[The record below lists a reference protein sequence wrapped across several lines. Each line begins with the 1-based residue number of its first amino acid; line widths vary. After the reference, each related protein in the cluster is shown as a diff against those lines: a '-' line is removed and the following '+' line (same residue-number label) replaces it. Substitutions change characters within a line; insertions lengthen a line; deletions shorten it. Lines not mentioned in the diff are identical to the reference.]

1 MIIFADAAALKVKE
15 ILEIDPDYNNE
26 KDGNLN
32 LRVLVSGGGCSG
44 FKYGFTLDEQEEEGD
59 LVVENQGVKLVVDP
73 ISAQYLNGAK
83 IDYKESFESCHFEIS
98 NPNVTTTCGCGSSF
112 AI

>member
-26 KDGNLN
+26 EDGALN
-32 LRVLVSGGGCSG
+32 LRVLIHGGGCSG

-83 IDYKESFESCHFEIS
+83 IDYTESLESCHFEIS
-98 NPNVTTTCGCGSSF
+98 NPNVATTCGCGSSF
-112 AI
+112 SV

>member
-1 MIIFADAAALKVKE
+1 VHS
-15 ILEIDPDYNNE
+15 P
-26 KDGNLN
+26 
-32 LRVLVSGGGCSG
+32 

-112 AI
+112 SI